1 MEAEG
6 FVTVV
11 VRHSKT
17 LNLNFV
23 ECSGV
28 VTTGQLGA
36 LAACAAENPMLLQA
50 DGLNVVR
57 PGADLSGVDMA
68 ALGALYARY
77 QKLFAPVKVQVY
89 RRTAWVCE
97 SPAAMAHVAFWDRGD
112 ESRKAFSSNTRR
124 LDTIAEAADWLLLSA
139 AERAQIETGEGFLL
153 IARFDDAPAMPR
165 GLSR

>member
-1 MEAEG
+1 METER
-6 FVTVV
+6 FVTVL

-28 VTTGQLGA
+28 VTTEQLGA
-36 LAACAAENPMLLQA
+36 LAACAAENPLLLEA
-50 DGLNVVR
+50 DSLNIVR

-77 QKLFAPVKVQVY
+77 QKLFAPVQVQVY

-97 SPAAMAHVAFWDRGD
+97 SPSAMSHVAFWDRGD

-124 LDTIAEAADWLLLSA
+124 LDTIAEAADWLLLNSA
-139 AERAQIETGEGFLL
+139 ELRQIETGQGFSL
-153 IARFDDAPAMPR
+153 IALFDDAPALQHTVAR
-165 GLSR
+165 